1 MKNRQRLGI
10 YIHIPFCVHK
20 CIYCDFLSSPADVHT
35 RKQYVRA
42 LINEIYLTRE
52 GKCAN
57 KLIKNVLQG
66 DNTSY
71 EDMEEPAVNGLTSDY
86 ALYDTVCM
94 ADYEKTIMQ
103 EDISGCVD
111 DIKSENGHIVTSIFI
126 GGGTPS
132 AIDAEDIS
140 DILDAVRK
148 NYNVSDKAEIT
159 IECNPGTMDKKKAVI
174 YRKAGIN
181 RISFGLQST
190 DNNELRMLGRIH
202 TYEQF
207 MESYKIAREAGF
219 DNINIDLM
227 SALPGQTMESFKAVL
242 EKALSLGAEHIS
254 VYSLIVEEG
263 TRLSDNIDSF
273 PPIPSDDEDRQ
284 MYYMTKEMLSSYGY
298 EQYEISN
305 YAQKGYEC
313 KHNLKYWERC
323 DYLGFGIGAASLYGG
338 RRYTNISDIGR
349 YMDVLAEI
357 TNALDKSYVNELL
370 QIRTDMEELS
380 KEDEMSEYMFLGLRK
395 TKGIDI
401 TDFKEEFGTDIK
413 DIFGEAIEDNIA
425 RGLLIHDGNCLYLSK
440 RGIDISN
447 TVMSDFIL

>member
-1 MKNRQRLGI
+1 
-10 YIHIPFCVHK
+10 
-20 CIYCDFLSSPADVHT
+20 
-35 RKQYVRA
+35 
-42 LINEIYLTRE
+42 
-52 GKCAN
+52 
-57 KLIKNVLQG
+57 
-66 DNTSY
+66 
-71 EDMEEPAVNGLTSDY
+71 
-86 ALYDTVCM
+86 
-94 ADYEKTIMQ
+94 MQ

-159 IECNPGTMDKKKAVI
+159 IECNPGTMDKKKAAI

-254 VYSLIVEEG
+254 VYSIIVEEG

-273 PPIPSDDEDRQ
+273 PQIPSDDEDRQ

-370 QIRTDMEELS
+370 QIR
-380 KEDEMSEYMFLGLRK
+380 R
-395 TKGIDI
+395 
-401 TDFKEEFGTDIK
+401 
-413 DIFGEAIEDNIA
+413 GENE
-425 RGLLIHDGNCLYLSK
+425 
-440 RGIDISN
+440 N
-447 TVMSDFIL
+447 T